1 MHMKEVVFALLCLA
15 DVFPSCGKRT
25 RPVPMPAVAGTAE
38 KPRRIDVTVSNQGFT
53 PPQIGGRPGEVVQLI
68 FHYEASAGECGRE
81 VVLPKQ
87 NVHVT
92 LAENKPVEV
101 PLTLPAERGEVEF
114 SCGMNMLHGKIVVE

>member
-1 MHMKEVVFALLCLA
+1 MHMKELALALLFLA
-15 DVFPSCGKRT
+15 DVFPSCGKRP
-25 RPVPMPAVAGTAE
+25 RPVQVQTVVGTAE

-53 PPQIGGRPGEVVQLI
+53 PSQLGGRPGEVVQLI

-87 NVHVT
+87 GVHVT
-92 LAENKPVEV
+92 LAENRPVEV
-101 PLTLPAERGEVEF
+101 PLTLPADRGEVEF